1 MKSALGLFAVALLAA
16 GLAWI
21 WFAFRKFTARKRAE
35 SAREAAFLAELAHSR
50 AKRASPPPPAPEIVR
65 TSDPIATATL
75 TIKEALARGRGA
87 EAVSVFNL
95 HLEQRARLALAPS
108 EWDALGRVLL
118 AQGAYMEAA
127 WTLHAG
133 ALLAGDAAAAQKRLV
148 ETATKASAAGQ
159 PQAALRLYDTLLAK
173 YPDSQYA
180 TFVRSN
186 MRVEEKKLGKA

>member
-21 WFAFRKFTARKRAE
+21 WFALRKYTARKRAE
-35 SAREAAFLAELAHSR
+35 SAREAAFLAELAQSR
-50 AKRASPPPPAPEIVR
+50 ARRAPPAPEIVR
-65 TSDPIATATL
+65 TSDPIAVAAL
-75 TIKEALARGRGA
+75 KIREALARGRGA

-148 ETATKASAAGQ
+148 EIATKASAAGE
-159 PQAALRLYDTLLAK
+159 PQAALRLYHTLLAK

-186 MRVEEKKLGKA
+186 MRIEEKKLGKV